1 MGEKPG
7 VGLMFTVFCDYL
19 SINRHLGVF
28 IITDT
33 TQIILRTRFMDN

>member
-7 VGLMFTVFCDYL
+7 VGLMFPVFCDYL
-19 SINRHLGVF
+19 SINRHLGVI

-33 TQIILRTRFMDN
+33 TQISFKNKMYG